1 MIWSGQHMIS
11 ADDVSEEKGGIGAW
25 TTTTGHVESCKNKR
39 HSLAAP
45 KDLQD
50 EGAAASIL

>member
-1 MIWSGQHMIS
+1 MIS